1 MLIILDMSTLAQDIN
16 LKSSIIM
23 LKVKEIV
30 KELKVFERNKIP
42 LEIKILGIATYIQ
55 TSSVRR
61 TARILSELHPV
72 SKTLIWN

>member
-1 MLIILDMSTLAQDIN
+1 
-16 LKSSIIM
+16 M

-72 SKTLIWN
+72 SKTLI